1 MLVLRTEPSSF
12 HAEHMICG
20 AKLLS
25 VMVFVSFISLPFL
38 RDVRV
43 LRCVVISAILLVT
56 SSLTE

>member
-20 AKLLS
+20 AELLS
-25 VMVFVSFISLPFL
+25 VMVFVSFISLPFF

-43 LRCVVISAILLVT
+43 LRYVVISAVLLVT